1 MRFMIVV
8 KADEST
14 EAGVLPSP
22 ALLGKM
28 GALNEEMA
36 KAGVLLGAEGLQA
49 SSKGARIALSHGK
62 RTVIDGPFAE
72 TKEMI
77 AGFTMVQ
84 VPSKEEAIAWA
95 TRILEIIVAEQSP
108 GGAAIEVRQLFE
120 AADSRQYS
128 LPRNRGS
135 PP

>member
-36 KAGVLLGAEGLQA
+36 RAGVLLGAEGLQA
-49 SSKGARIALSHGK
+49 SSKGARITLSSGK
-62 RTVIDGPFAE
+62 RTVLDGPFAE
-72 TKEMI
+72 SKELI
-77 AGFTMVQ
+77 AGFTMIQ
-84 VPSKEEAIAWA
+84 VASKDEAIAWA
-95 TRILEIIVAEQSP
+95 SRVLEIIVAEQSP
-108 GGAAIEVRQLFE
+108 GGAELEVRQLFE
-120 AADSRQYS
+120 ASDFAGAGRS
-128 LPRNRGS
+128 
-135 PP
+135 